1 MKTIAERK
9 GNNMNN
15 KLRAVLAAAMLLC
28 SVALIAFGLFGDFE
42 KFGYKQIIATLL
54 PTQAYRS
61 SANNTVKSAGKE
73 INGTA
78 APVLNYSADDEKI
91 NYIVNT
97 DSKVFHH
104 PWCSFAEKISE
115 ENIKLIHN
123 NAYELIEAGYKPC
136 GKCHQ

>member
-1 MKTIAERK
+1 
-9 GNNMNN
+9 MNN

-28 SVALIAFGLFGDFE
+28 SVALIAFGLFGNFE
-42 KFGYKQIIATLL
+42 KFGNKQIIATLL

-61 SANNTVKSAGKE
+61 SANTVKSAGKE

-78 APVLNYSADDEKI
+78 ATGLNFSADDEKI

-115 ENIKLIHN
+115 ENIKLVYN
-123 NAYELIEAGYKPC
+123 NAYELIQEGYQPC
-136 GKCHQ
+136 GKCHP